1 MLPQGGQLAFYAV
14 CLARG
19 SVVSDLFDLGYCVM
33 LLRWG

>member
-1 MLPQGGQLAFYAV
+1 MLPQGGQLSCDAV

-19 SVVSDLFDLGYCVM
+19 SVGSDLFDLGYSVI